1 MKQDLQDYNDKV
13 DNNGQSTSSGGY
25 SKPYKKIKNTPT
37 TGYVIAGVIGLIAIL
52 LLCTL
57 L

>member
-13 DNNGQSTSSGGY
+13 DNNEQSASSGGY
-25 SKPYKKIKNTPT
+25 SKPYKKIKNTSI
-37 TGYVIAGVIGLIAIL
+37 TGYVIAGVIGLITIL